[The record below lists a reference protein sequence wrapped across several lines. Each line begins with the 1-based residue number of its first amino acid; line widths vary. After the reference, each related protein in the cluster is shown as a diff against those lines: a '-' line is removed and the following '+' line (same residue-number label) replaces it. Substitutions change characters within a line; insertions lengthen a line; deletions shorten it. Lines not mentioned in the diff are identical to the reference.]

1 MSVLRFAGAK
11 IFNAAITL
19 LVALLLISGIFAVYT
34 VTELRGRLAEEYVLA
49 LRQLEVQYRNNPELL
64 EEKSRQLY
72 ENLME
77 RYGLTGNFAQDV
89 VTWTVK
95 LIKSNITFD
104 FGTTQYSYIGG
115 TNVIGDI
122 LLLAM
127 KNTAILFLTA
137 TLITF
142 AIGIILGFQM
152 ARKPGSILD
161 RGLSVFGMISWSF
174 PTWWVAIIMILLFSF
189 YLRIFPAQA
198 QYVYFELS
206 KIPPDMPFLETL
218 LEQAKIW
225 LKYMTMPVMTIVLVS
240 FGGASYLIRNIVLGI
255 LQEDFVTAARARGL
269 PERRVI
275 YGHVL
280 RTSSPPIVTY
290 LALSIVGAFGGA
302 IITEA
307 VFGWPGMGLVYWIA
321 IQQSDARVLVAST
334 WVLTVFF
341 ILTILILDFI
351 YSLLDPRVRTGGA

>member
-1 MSVLRFAGAK
+1 MSFLRFVAAK
-11 IFNAAITL
+11 VFNAVLTL
-19 LVALLLISGIFAVYT
+19 IVALLLISGIFAVYT
-34 VTELRGRLAEEYVLA
+34 VTDLRGRIAEEYVLM
-49 LRQLEVQYRNNPELL
+49 LRQLEQQYRANPELL

-77 RYGLTGNFAQDV
+77 RYGLTGNFIQDV
-89 VTWTVK
+89 TTWTFK
-95 LIKSNITFD
+95 LIKSNVLFE
-104 FGTTQYSYIGG
+104 FGATQYSYIGG
-115 TNVIGDI
+115 TNDVGEI
-122 LLLAM
+122 LLVAM

-152 ARKPGSILD
+152 ARKPGGILD
-161 RGLSVFGMISWSF
+161 RVLSIFGMISWSF
-174 PTWWVAIIMILLFSF
+174 PTWWVAIIMILVFSF
-189 YLRIFPAQA
+189 YMNLLPAQA
-198 QYVYFELS
+198 QYVYYDLS
-206 KIPPDMPFLETL
+206 KIPSDMPFTDRIVETV
-218 LEQAKIW
+218 KIW
-225 LKYMTMPVMTIVLVS
+225 LRYMTLPIATIVLVS

-255 LQEDFVTAARARGL
+255 LQEDFVMAARARGL

-321 IQQSDARVLVAST
+321 IQQSDAKVLVAST

-341 ILTILILDFI
+341 ILTILALDFI
-351 YSLLDPRVRTGGA
+351 YSLLDPRVRTGGR